1 MNLVLQEI
9 LQSGKVRSHSGEPF
23 DLGLVH
29 VPRQQGEFL
38 QQLIFETKP
47 KVSLEIGLA
56 FGISAL
62 FISEAIRS
70 VQGTRHIV
78 IDPFQSDSFKNIGLN
93 NLYNAGFED
102 LVEFH
107 ELPSSTVLPKLEC
120 AGTRIDFAF
129 IDGAH
134 SFEAVFVDMFYTD
147 RILRVGG
154 ILAIDDTHF
163 PAVLEAL
170 RHFLDSG
177 RYSLVGTLTASSADQ
192 GPRWKKAI
200 RIFIR
205 SVCKYFPALK
215 RILRLEFSDC
225 NASLA
230 IAPDVRCVALRKERE
245 G

>member
-1 MNLVLQEI
+1 MNPVLREI
-9 LQSGKVRSHSGEPF
+9 LHSGKVRSNSGEPF
-23 DLGLVH
+23 DLGFVH
-29 VPRQQGEFL
+29 IPQQEGEFL
-38 QQLIFETKP
+38 QQLIFEARP

-70 VQGTRHIV
+70 VKGTKYII
-78 IDPFQSDSFKNIGLN
+78 IDPFQSDSFKNVGLN

-107 ELPSSTVLPKLEC
+107 ESPSCTVLPKLEC
-120 AGTRIDFAF
+120 EGTRIDFAF
-129 IDGAH
+129 IDGGH

-154 ILAIDDTHF
+154 ILVIDDTHF

-170 RHFLDSG
+170 RHFLETG
-177 RYSLVGTLTASSADQ
+177 RYGVVGTLTVSSADQ
-192 GPRWKKAI
+192 APRWKKAI
-200 RIFIR
+200 RVFMR
-205 SVCKYFPALK
+205 SVCKYCPAFK

-225 NASLA
+225 NAQLA

-245 G
+245 C

>member
-1 MNLVLQEI
+1 MNPVLQEI
-9 LQSGKVRSHSGEPF
+9 LQSGKVRSNSGESF
-23 DLGLVH
+23 DLGFVH
-29 VPRQQGEFL
+29 IPQREGEFL
-38 QQLIFETKP
+38 EQLILEARP

-62 FISEAIRS
+62 FISEAIRL
-70 VQGTRHIV
+70 VKGTRHIV
-78 IDPFQSDSFKNIGLN
+78 IDPCQSDSFKNIGLN

-107 ELPSSTVLPKLEC
+107 ESPSCTVLPKLEC

-154 ILAIDDTHF
+154 ILAVDDTHF

-170 RHFLDSG
+170 RHLLDTR
-177 RYSLVGTLTASSADQ
+177 RYSLVGTMTDSSADHR
-192 GPRWKKAI
+192 PRWKKAI
-200 RIFIR
+200 RVFIR
-205 SVCKYFPALK
+205 SLCKYFPALK

-225 NASLA
+225 NAQLA

-245 G
+245 C

>member
-1 MNLVLQEI
+1 MNPVLQEI
-9 LQSGKVRSHSGEPF
+9 LQSGKVRSNSGEPF
-23 DLGLVH
+23 DLGFVH
-29 VPRQQGEFL
+29 IPQQEGEFL
-38 QQLIFETKP
+38 QQLIFEARP

-70 VQGTRHIV
+70 VKGTKHIIV
-78 IDPFQSDSFKNIGLN
+78 DPFQSDSFKNVGLN

-107 ELPSSTVLPKLEC
+107 ESPSCTVLPKLEC
-120 AGTRIDFAF
+120 EGTRIDFAF
-129 IDGAH
+129 IDGGH

-154 ILAIDDTHF
+154 ILVIDDTHF

-170 RHFLDSG
+170 RHFLETG
-177 RYSLVGTLTASSADQ
+177 RYGVVGTLTVSSADQ
-192 GPRWKKAI
+192 APRWKKAI
-200 RIFIR
+200 RVFMR
-205 SVCKYFPALK
+205 SVCKYCPAFK

-225 NASLA
+225 NAQLA

-245 G
+245 C